1 MSNRIDELRQQK
13 GLTWEQLAFDLNMS
27 KAVIWR
33 FGKGIREI
41 KQSDLEILCKYFN
54 VSPGYLLGYTDIK
67 NNKTVEKLH
76 DPLYIKI
83 YNEMK
88 DLDPDTQQ
96 DIFDMVSKMK
106 DILQKK

>member
-1 MSNRIDELRQQK
+1 MGNRIDELRLQK
-13 GLTWEQLAFDLNMS
+13 GLTWEQLAYELNMS
-27 KAVIWR
+27 RSVIWR
-33 FGKGIREI
+33 FGKGEIEI
-41 KQSDLEILCKYFN
+41 KESDLQIICKYFN
-54 VSPGYLLGYTDIK
+54 VTPSYLLGYSDIK
-67 NNKTVEKLH
+67 NNKTIEKLH

-88 DLDPDTQQ
+88 DLDPETQQ